1 MTLPSIDASR
11 LYRFVA
17 RVLEETAFLFA
28 SPTEPQLGSD
38 DDVVVELEF
47 FGPSDGYVI
56 LSAAQGLGPALAA
69 GMLGSDEG
77 DPDVAKSAED
87 AVAEFTNVVTGFIL
101 LQLYGTDVVCRLGTP
116 KVISAAVSR
125 RGMLAVRASLL
136 VDDAHALSVGVCVY
150 GGDS

>member
-1 MTLPSIDASR
+1 MSLPSIDASR
-11 LYRFVA
+11 LHRFVA

-28 SPTEPQLGSD
+28 SPAEPHLLDD

-47 FGPSDGYVI
+47 FGPTDGYV
-56 LSAAQGLGPALAA
+56 LVSAAKGLGPALAA
-69 GMLGSDEG
+69 GMLGGDEG
-77 DPDVAKSAED
+77 DPDVLRSAED

-116 KVISAAVSR
+116 KVMPAAVSR
-125 RGMLAVRASLL
+125 RAELAVHTNLL

-150 GGDS
+150 YREP